1 MSNKLKIILAIITSI
16 LVVSGSAIIFNSQR
30 RNSQISKT
38 ELSSSSSSTVS
49 SISSSSSSQ
58 VSSVSISSSSSTNSV
73 LSSEITKIDIPIT
86 SQVVNSQ
93 IPMVEKPKS
102 IVPNSI
108 SVPVIKTECNLPQ
121 SPNLVKTDNGCFEMS
136 YGIDSSSIF
145 KGSGVGLS
153 QDQQNKIN
161 QNLLYKTDSNLQ
173 ILKLIATD
181 IHNNIYNNPKLSKKI
196 TITFTDSKKTNK
208 GFELSLGVQDFSQ
221 INDDNNPFKFVKG
234 ISANYLIY
242 QDNTSNWTWKR
253 ITINEPKYL
262 TDYLNCSTKFFEPL
276 NGFYSEDGGVSYKY
290 TCIPQKEIDSCSANG
305 NKNPSIVFGF
315 DFIAGRKLTTVDPY
329 FQKTYNKDEIIQS
342 GRFYCGQYNEGGG
355 LSGVMIGGGYGYK
368 CPDNQ
373 TKKQLDTF
381 VLPKSVISKNGVN
394 IECFSI
400 SKQLY
405 SKNDQQILKDK
416 FGI

>member
-1 MSNKLKIILAIITSI
+1 MSNKLKIILAIITSVLI
-16 LVVSGSAIIFNSQR
+16 ISGSAIIFNSQR
-30 RNSQISKT
+30 RNSQTQIAKIESSS
-38 ELSSSSSSTVS
+38 SSSSSSTV
-49 SISSSSSSQ
+49 SSSSSSQ
-58 VSSVSISSSSSTNSV
+58 VSSVSISSSSVESSSV
-73 LSSEITKIDIPIT
+73 SVPSS
-86 SQVVNSQ
+86 S
-93 IPMVEKPKS
+93 
-102 IVPNSI
+102 SI
-108 SVPVIKTECNLPQ
+108 SVQASSVQVQ
-121 SPNLVKTDNGCFEMS
+121 SQVSN
-136 YGIDSSSIF
+136 
-145 KGSGVGLS
+145 
-153 QDQQNKIN
+153 N
-161 QNLLYKTDSNLQ
+161 Q
-173 ILKLIATD
+173 
-181 IHNNIYNNPKLSKKI
+181 
-196 TITFTDSKKTNK
+196 
-208 GFELSLGVQDFSQ
+208 
-221 INDDNNPFKFVKG
+221 
-234 ISANYLIY
+234 
-242 QDNTSNWTWKR
+242 
-253 ITINEPKYL
+253 PKYL

-329 FQKTYNKDEIIQS
+329 FQKTYKKDEIIQS

-373 TKKQLDTF
+373 TKKQLDNF
-381 VLPKSVISKNGVN
+381 VLPKSIVSKNGAN